1 MKVGIA
7 AANHYFQPLS
17 DGDTLPALDDMLAG
31 LCREP
36 FRRVDR
42 FIQLALLGS
51 ARCTAGVT
59 LQPDCG
65 LYLGSGLG
73 PMGSNIATQEQ
84 LIREREIP
92 RPFDFINTLGGSAG
106 YYIARNLELSAQNVF
121 ISRRGASLEAVLG
134 AALPDLA
141 LGILTQALVGIV
153 EEATLP
159 LAAHRRRQGLPAG
172 TAVAEGSHWLL
183 LQTGASAA
191 GVLATQPFPS
201 FTACAAHLK
210 SAWRPGDRLRCSGQ
224 MESATAAALQR
235 QFADVSAPDPD
246 APFHDSLQAAWVTE
260 FVTAGTA
267 GNLYLASGH
276 PDGDWTLLHFG
287 T

>member
-1 MKVGIA
+1 MKIGIA
-7 AANHYFQPLS
+7 AASHYFQPLG
-17 DGDTLPALDDMLAG
+17 DADTLPALDDMLAG

-42 FIQLALLGS
+42 FIHLALLGS
-51 ARCTAGVT
+51 ARCALGVA

-84 LIREREIP
+84 LIRERNIP

-106 YYIARNLELSAQNVF
+106 YYTARNLELSAQNVF
-121 ISRRGASLEAVLG
+121 ISRRGASLQAVLNT
-134 AALPDLA
+134 ALADLA
-141 LGILTQALVGIV
+141 LGIMTQALVGIV
-153 EEATLP
+153 EEVTQP

-183 LQTGASAA
+183 LQASASAA
-191 GVLATQPFPS
+191 SVLTTKRFAS
-201 FTACAAHLK
+201 FAEISDYLK
-210 SAWRPGDRLRCSGQ
+210 SVWRPGDQLRCSGRT
-224 MESATAAALQR
+224 ESSTAAALQR
-235 QFADVSAPDPD
+235 QFAEVSAPHPN
-246 APFHDSLQAAWVTE
+246 APFHDSLEAAWVTE
-260 FVTAGTA
+260 FVAAGTA
-267 GNLYLASGH
+267 GNLYLASGT
-276 PDGDWTLLHFG
+276 PDRDWTLFHFG

>member
-1 MKVGIA
+1 MRIGIA
-7 AANHYFQPLS
+7 AASHYFQPLA
-17 DGDTLPALDDMLAG
+17 DGDALPALDALLAEM
-31 LCREP
+31 CREP

-51 ARCTAGVT
+51 ARCTLGVT
-59 LQPDCG
+59 LQADCG

-84 LIREREIP
+84 LIRERDIP

-106 YYIARNLELSAQNVF
+106 YYIASNLGLSAQNVF
-121 ISRRGASLEAVLG
+121 ISRRAASLEAVLS
-134 AALPDLA
+134 AALADLA
-141 LGILTQALVGIV
+141 LGIMTQALVGIV

-172 TAVAEGSHWLL
+172 AAVAEGSHWLL
-183 LQTGASAA
+183 LQAGARAA
-191 GVLATQPFPS
+191 SVLDAQRFPS
-201 FTACAAHLK
+201 FTACAGYLK
-210 SAWRPGDRLRCSGQ
+210 SVWRPGDQLRCSGRT
-224 MESATAAALQR
+224 ESSTAAALQR
-235 QFADVSAPDPD
+235 QFAEVSAPDPK
-246 APFHDSLQAAWVTE
+246 APFHDSLEAAWVTE
-260 FVTAGTA
+260 FVAAGTA

-276 PDGDWTLLHFG
+276 PDGDWTLFHFD

>member
-1 MKVGIA
+1 MKFGIA
-7 AANHYFQPLS
+7 AASHYFQPLS

-51 ARCTAGVT
+51 ARCTTGVT

-73 PMGSNIATQEQ
+73 PMGSNITTQEQ
-84 LIREREIP
+84 LIRERDIP

-106 YYIARNLELSAQNVF
+106 YYIARNLKLNAQNVF

-134 AALPDLA
+134 AALADLA
-141 LGILTQALVGIV
+141 LGIITQVLVGIV

-159 LAAHRRRQGLPAG
+159 LAAHQRRQGLPAG

-191 GVLATQPFPS
+191 GELATQRFAS
-201 FTACAAHLK
+201 SVEIADYLT
-210 SAWRPGDRLRCSGQ
+210 SVWRPGDRLRCSGQ
-224 MESATAAALQR
+224 MQSTTVAALQR
-235 QFADVSAPDPD
+235 QFADASAPDPD
-246 APFHDSLQAAWVTE
+246 TPFHDSLEAAWVTE

-267 GNLYLASGH
+267 GNLYLVSGH
-276 PDGDWTLLHFG
+276 PDGDCRLFHFG